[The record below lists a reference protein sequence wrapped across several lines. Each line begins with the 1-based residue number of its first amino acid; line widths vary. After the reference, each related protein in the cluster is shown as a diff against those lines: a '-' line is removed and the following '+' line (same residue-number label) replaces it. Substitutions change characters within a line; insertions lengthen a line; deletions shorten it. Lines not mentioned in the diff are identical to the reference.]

1 MSSHFYEQPTSYGR
15 PLGHSPK
22 KLINELVGEICHH
35 LPGNHMH
42 STDGCTDVHNFFSSY
57 KEIDIN
63 TKPIQFFLCTYSNK
77 KIFMTV

>member
-1 MSSHFYEQPTSYGR
+1 MSSQPPMG
-15 PLGHSPK
+15 GHYRSFLK
-22 KLINELVGEICHH
+22 MILINELVGEICRH

-42 STDGCTDVHNFFSSY
+42 CTDGCTDVHNLFSSY